1 MIEAEVKQL
10 VERALVIDSLI
21 CQQLGLA
28 WERPPMPFMELSGPI
43 QPKKQALQSN
53 QRVMGA
59 SVEPKLETHTGSTAM
74 EMYQEGTAVQSE
86 GGAEVEQVK
95 LSMETVMEL
104 LCDEAVRDRFKIH
117 LQCSGRTRT

>member
-1 MIEAEVKQL
+1 MVEAEVKQL

-43 QPKKQALQSN
+43 QPEKQALQSN

-104 LCDEAVRDRFKIH
+104 LCDEAVRDTFKIH

>member
-28 WERPPMPFMELSGPI
+28 WERHPMPFMELSGPI
-43 QPKKQALQSN
+43 QPKKQALQCN

-59 SVEPKLETHTGSTAM
+59 SVEPKLETHTESTGM

-104 LCDEAVRDRFKIH
+104 LCDEAVRDTFKIH
-117 LQCSGRTRT
+117 LQCSGRTRI